1 MFCLKGGMGMSYFL
15 AACLVYLL
23 GFLGVMLFFRLSLFL
38 LRQGHI
44 YLAVL
49 CLDLA
54 VICLLAA
61 HTWVR

>member
-1 MFCLKGGMGMSYFL
+1 MSYFL